1 VTATKKRPPT
11 SPPASTITDPLH
23 PRKTSAAALT
33 DPGSQQPHVWVSFG
47 AVPDGPTRTAPR
59 ASGTCTRPTGSYHF
73 STWRKVHSMVATVE
87 DELPAWPQ
95 VLVGIDDTDIPTR
108 PGTGWLARRLL
119 DKLAS
124 EGLGEPVGVTRHQLL
139 IDPRVPCT
147 SHNSSACLALAIPSA
162 ISLDDIETCAAAFLC
177 DHAPK
182 GSAPGLAI
190 VPTSLA
196 PHDRDA
202 LSAFGTAA
210 KHMVI
215 AQATARQ
222 IAPQHRAR
230 LSSHGGNGNGV
241 IGALAAVGLHL
252 GGNDGFF
259 VWMPGIRELPAGVCS
274 YQHLISTLPISDA
287 RTLTGARPTPDTNIE
302 IGPWTRPVL
311 LGGHAVV
318 LLESVEFPDAPPRW
332 QTAPPEVVKKQ

>member
-1 VTATKKRPPT
+1 
-11 SPPASTITDPLH
+11 
-23 PRKTSAAALT
+23 
-33 DPGSQQPHVWVSFG
+33 
-47 AVPDGPTRTAPR
+47 
-59 ASGTCTRPTGSYHF
+59 
-73 STWRKVHSMVATVE
+73 MVAIVE
-87 DELPAWPQ
+87 DGLSARSQ
-95 VLVGIDDTDIPTR
+95 VLVGLDDTDIPTR

-119 DKLAS
+119 DKLAC

-139 IDPRVPCT
+139 VDPRVPFT
-147 SHNSSACLALAIPSA
+147 SHNSSACLALATSSA
-162 ISLDDIETCAAAFLC
+162 ISLDDIESCAAAFVR
-177 DHAPK
+177 DHAPE

-190 VPTSLA
+190 VPTSLT

-202 LSAFGTAA
+202 LSAFGTAV

-215 AQATARQ
+215 AQDTAWR

-259 VWMPGIRELPAGVCS
+259 LWMPGIRELPAGAYS
-274 YQHLISTLPISDA
+274 YQHLISILPISDA
-287 RTLTGARPTPDTNIE
+287 RTVTGERPAPDTRVE
-302 IGPWTRPVL
+302 VGSWTRPML

-318 LLESVEFPDAPPRW
+318 LLMCVERPDAPPRW
-332 QTAPPEVVKKQ
+332 QMAPPEVVKKQ